1 MNDLLKVIHN
11 RASIRKFTG
20 EHIPESDMEQIM
32 SAAQSVPSINN
43 YQPVT
48 YVEITDQSVKDWA
61 ADLVNMPYVASS
73 DRFFVILADYH
84 KLLVGFEGKE
94 REIAQTNLSA
104 YNIAEGAALSA
115 GVSVYAAIIAAE
127 SLGYGGVTM
136 AGPVRAFQIYENYL
150 DLPEMTKVVFTLALG
165 VPDGHPGV
173 KPKLPLST
181 FWQKDSYDTNVIDQ
195 GIADYNQTMRS
206 YYESR
211 NIDENWTEHNK
222 KALTKAKDTTAL
234 TEYAK
239 RKGFNLK

>member
-48 YVEITDQSVKDWA
+48 YVEITDQSVKDQA

-115 GVSVYAAIIAAE
+115 GVSAYAA
-127 SLGYGGVTM
+127 
-136 AGPVRAFQIYENYL
+136 
-150 DLPEMTKVVFTLALG
+150 
-165 VPDGHPGV
+165 
-173 KPKLPLST
+173 
-181 FWQKDSYDTNVIDQ
+181 
-195 GIADYNQTMRS
+195 
-206 YYESR
+206 
-211 NIDENWTEHNK
+211 
-222 KALTKAKDTTAL
+222 
-234 TEYAK
+234 
-239 RKGFNLK
+239 